1 MAKKKE
7 ETAAVEGEEDKE
19 EGQKKE
25 GETKSDKKS
34 KEGASVLGTTPEERI
49 DKVETISQ
57 TKKLTKKY
65 GKVLTLEVIRRDPY
79 LPRALEEKLR
89 KELPKMRAITAN
101 ELAAKNN
108 VAVSTLRK
116 FLYRL
121 ETEGI
126 LERVS
131 SCSRLKVFNPKGLQ

>member
-1 MAKKKE
+1 
-7 ETAAVEGEEDKE
+7 
-19 EGQKKE
+19 
-25 GETKSDKKS
+25 
-34 KEGASVLGTTPEERI
+34 
-49 DKVETISQ
+49 
-57 TKKLTKKY
+57 
-65 GKVLTLEVIRRDPY
+65 
-79 LPRALEEKLR
+79 
-89 KELPKMRAITAN
+89 MRAITAN